1 VTATDTAA
9 DLLIG
14 TSPIFREAVALIDRI
29 ARYDVPVV
37 IEGETG
43 TGKELAARAIHYGSE
58 RRDRAF
64 VPVNCGALPDT
75 LIENELFGHQRGAF
89 TDAHAALPGLVEVA
103 HRGTLFL
110 DEVDAL
116 SPRGQ
121 VTLLRFL
128 QDQTYRPLG
137 ARVDRHCDVRVVAAS
152 NRQLE
157 SLVETGAFRAD
168 LLFRLKLMCVS
179 MPPLR
184 LRHGDASLLA
194 QYFVERLN
202 RRYRRMAKHVGAAL
216 HAWLESQRWPGNVRE
231 LENFIHRLYL
241 LSDRRELQPPDFVDA
256 VSAPVHVDAPAQ
268 TVEPISPADVTLNY
282 RAAKIAA
289 LAEFDRQFLH
299 ALLERTHGNVTAAA
313 KVACKERRAL
323 GKLIRKYG
331 FRPDSF
337 KSA

>member
-1 VTATDTAA
+1 MTATETAA

-14 TSPIFREAVALIDRI
+14 TSRIFRDAVALIDRI

-137 ARVDRHCDVRVVAAS
+137 ARVDRQCDVRIVAAS
-152 NRQLE
+152 NRSLE
-157 SLVETGAFRAD
+157 ALVETGAFRAD

-179 MPPLR
+179 LPPLR
-184 LRHGDASLLA
+184 ERTGDAMLLA
-194 QYFVERLN
+194 HYFVECLN
-202 RRYRRMAKHVGAAL
+202 RRYRRVPKHVGATL
-216 HAWLESQRWPGNVRE
+216 CEWLESQRWPGNVRE
-231 LENFIHRLYL
+231 LENLIHRLHL
-241 LSDRRELQPPDFVDA
+241 LSDRAELRPPDIIDRGAATAPDA
-256 VSAPVHVDAPAQ
+256 PDTSDAAPV
-268 TVEPISPADVTLNY
+268 DVCVSLNY
-282 RAAKIAA
+282 RMAKVAA
-289 LAEFDRQFLH
+289 LAEFDRRFLH
-299 ALLERTHGNVTAAA
+299 TLLERTHGNVTAAA

-331 FRPDSF
+331 LRPELF